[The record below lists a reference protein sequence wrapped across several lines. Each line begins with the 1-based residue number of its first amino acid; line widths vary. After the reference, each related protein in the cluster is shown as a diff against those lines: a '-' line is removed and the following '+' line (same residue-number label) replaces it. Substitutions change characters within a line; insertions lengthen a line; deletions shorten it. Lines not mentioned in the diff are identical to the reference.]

1 MLMNRQGIEGWQS
14 PQMTNS
20 HAAGPSAD
28 VVTMPTPQLN
38 PQLTYTQPN
47 MTKVQGGGGGAT
59 WPAVEASSR
68 SSSASLQPRHGY
80 YQSPQ
85 TDNQQIGMQGDSAA
99 VAMAS
104 QYQYLPPQGQYLAQ
118 PGPGTDV
125 LPPPFG
131 AMLPRPSY
139 HQSPPL
145 HWGPGAQW
153 PNPHPH
159 GHPHPLPHH
168 PHSQQQGHWQGGSQQ
183 LLPGAASG
191 VHHPPPTLVRNGVA
205 VGSHHPLRVGSG
217 GQQQQQENPGG
228 GGVSAVY
235 SLEHTGRESNQAFQ
249 DVNLGVAAGGQS
261 GLSAALLH
269 SAPDQ
274 AIGPKTEDRDDTD
287 LGDQLQVLLDS
298 ADGDGTDSPQ
308 MGEQS
313 MNGVATGAEWLT
325 WTELVPDEETIANCW
340 TEIIDVESGDERVI
354 NVELLGFKSYTFWS
368 FCAGSARG
376 QCPESP
382 GPSSAAAAAAAAAAV
397 KTRLRWTPELHE
409 KFVNAVS
416 QLGGADR
423 ATPKAVLRLIGVQG
437 ITIYH
442 VKSHLQKYRL
452 AKYIPEISEEARAER
467 RRNDA
472 YLSPMG
478 INSTHQITQAL
489 QLQMEVQKRL
499 HEQLE
504 VQRELQLRIEAQGKS
519 LQKMIE
525 QQAKVGGLVLGYHS
539 EPQHQHPSSS
549 AIVSATPLAESSG
562 LSSRI
567 SINESPLPSTIE
579 SAIPITDRAPLPA
592 SNVDQPDPK
601 HVLISAGEAV
611 SQEQPPPTLIT
622 SNDES
627 LSKRAR
633 TEFNSQVGSSVQV
646 PVSVASDTQRG
657 GGSATQQNAQQ
668 AGEFEASPQMVT
680 KLASPAVEAWAAV
693 EGEQAH
699 SFLQLPPQQGHAA
712 CAQPH
717 PSSIPHKP
725 VHASG

>member
-1 MLMNRQGIEGWQS
+1 
-14 PQMTNS
+14 
-20 HAAGPSAD
+20 
-28 VVTMPTPQLN
+28 VVI
-38 PQLTYTQPN
+38 
-47 MTKVQGGGGGAT
+47 
-59 WPAVEASSR
+59 
-68 SSSASLQPRHGY
+68 LQFLHGL
-80 YQSPQ
+80 
-85 TDNQQIGMQGDSAA
+85 IA
-99 VAMAS
+99 
-104 QYQYLPPQGQYLAQ
+104 
-118 PGPGTDV
+118 
-125 LPPPFG
+125 
-131 AMLPRPSY
+131 
-139 HQSPPL
+139 
-145 HWGPGAQW
+145 
-153 PNPHPH
+153 
-159 GHPHPLPHH
+159 
-168 PHSQQQGHWQGGSQQ
+168 
-183 LLPGAASG
+183 
-191 VHHPPPTLVRNGVA
+191 
-205 VGSHHPLRVGSG
+205 RV
-217 GQQQQQENPGG
+217 
-228 GGVSAVY
+228 
-235 SLEHTGRESNQAFQ
+235 
-249 DVNLGVAAGGQS
+249 
-261 GLSAALLH
+261 
-269 SAPDQ
+269 
-274 AIGPKTEDRDDTD
+274 
-287 LGDQLQVLLDS
+287 QVLLDS

-340 TEIIDVESGDERVI
+340 TEIIDVESGDERTLFQTTRF
-354 NVELLGFKSYTFWS
+354 EPLAPTTLQPRGPHADYQA
-368 FCAGSARG
+368 AGSARG

-382 GPSSAAAAAAAAAAV
+382 GPSSAAAV

-423 ATPKAVLRLIGVQG
+423 ATPKAVLRLMGVQG

-467 RRNDA
+467 RQNDA

-525 QQAKVGGLVLGYHS
+525 QQAKVGGLVLGYRS
-539 EPQHQHPSSS
+539 EPQHPSSS

-567 SINESPLPSTIE
+567 SINEGPLPASTIE
-579 SAIPITDRAPLPA
+579 SAIPVTDRAPLPA
-592 SNVDQPDPK
+592 SNVDQPNPK
-601 HVLISAGEAV
+601 HVLISAQKAV
-611 SQEQPPPTLIT
+611 SQEQPPPTLIA

-633 TEFNSQVGSSVQV
+633 TEFDSQLGSSVQV
-646 PVSVASDTQRG
+646 PMSVASDIQRG
-657 GGSATQQNAQQ
+657 GGSATQQNARQ
-668 AGEFEASPQMVT
+668 AGEFEASPGMVT

-699 SFLQLPPQQGHAA
+699 SFLQLPPQQGHTA

-717 PSSIPHKP
+717 PSSVPHKP